1 MNLHPKY
8 RGRKDVEDQR
18 RPKKQL
24 TTLGS
29 REEKYSRDFS
39 NYFRSVEKKTLPK
52 KFNSFASSFNFIGRQ
67 GSKVKYTMVIT
78 GGPCQVLEICV
89 IKTQDNSRFWLFQ
102 DK

>member
-8 RGRKDVEDQR
+8 RRRRDVEDQR

-29 REEKYSRDFS
+29 REEKYSRAIIFAV
-39 NYFRSVEKKTLPK
+39 FKKTLPK
-52 KFNSFASSFNFIGRQ
+52 KFNSFASSFNCIGRQ
-67 GSKVKYTMVIT
+67 GSKVKHTLVIT

-89 IKTQDNSRFWLFQ
+89 IKTQDNSRVYCLAFQ
-102 DK
+102 NK